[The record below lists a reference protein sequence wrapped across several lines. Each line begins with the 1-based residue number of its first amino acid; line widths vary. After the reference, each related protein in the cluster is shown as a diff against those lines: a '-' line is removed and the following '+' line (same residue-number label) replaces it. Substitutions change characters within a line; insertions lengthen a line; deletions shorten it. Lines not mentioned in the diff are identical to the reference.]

1 MDKLIYWMN
10 EHNVEIS
17 WFLIGCMVQSAF
29 VDFSKGDFFDALIC
43 IAIAVLNYL
52 LVKRKI

>member
-17 WFLIGCMVQSAF
+17 WFLIGSLVQSAF
-29 VDFSKGDFFDALIC
+29 FDFGRGDFFDALFC
-43 IAIAVLNYL
+43 IANAFLNYL
-52 LVKRKI
+52 LVKRKN